1 MLKSPGS
8 VFLKKGVVMKPM
20 GISGVLLG
28 AALSAAAGP
37 ALGLDLNGTGTLSAG
52 DLMKACAKAYATLS
66 NGVVVKYNPQE
77 GRRGIDQWLGK
88 GSDFLVTNFP
98 LIPSDE
104 KRTGGNLLY
113 IPVALNAAVVTYNLP
128 GVPTGLRLT
137 PQALLDIFSGKI
149 KRWNNS
155 NIRELNPGLPLP
167 DLGIT
172 ILRRDDESSLFDL
185 FPDYLKKLDD
195 GWGFT
200 DPGPNQKIKWPLSR
214 GVHGND
220 GLLRE
225 TRKTAGSI
233 GVVDFVYAAANDL
246 PSVQLKNEM
255 GFFVPPTAESL
266 TAAVADL
273 SDLPPDL
280 KVSVTRPRDPGAYP
294 LTSFEWVLARPRTSK
309 GNHDFKKNQALAQ
322 FLSWWLGDG
331 QTVEQQA
338 DGVSLPERF
347 LEKARAQVAVIQV
360 GVDSPAGK

>member
-1 MLKSPGS
+1 
-8 VFLKKGVVMKPM
+8 MKPREVRR
-20 GISGVLLG
+20 VLLG
-28 AALSAAAGP
+28 AGLAAAMAGP
-37 ALGLDLNGTGTLSAG
+37 VLGLDLNGTGTLSAG

-66 NGVVVKYNPQE
+66 PGVVVKYHPQE
-77 GRRGIDQWLGK
+77 SRHGIDQWLGK

-104 KRTGGNLLY
+104 KKTGGNCLY

-137 PQALLDIFSGKI
+137 PEALLDIFSGKI

-155 NIRELNPGLPLP
+155 NLRELNPGLPLP
-167 DLGIT
+167 DLEIT

-185 FPDYLKKLDD
+185 FPDYLKKMD
-195 GWGFT
+195 GAWDFA
-200 DPGPNQKIKWPLSR
+200 DPGPDQKIKWPVGR

-220 GLLRE
+220 ELLRE

-233 GVVDFVYAAANDL
+233 GVADFTYAAANDL

-255 GFFVPPTAESL
+255 GFFVAPTQASL

-273 SDLPPDL
+273 SDLPENL
-280 KVSVTRPRDPGAYP
+280 KVSVTRPRDPQAYP
-294 LTSFEWVLARPRTSK
+294 LTSFEWVLARPRISK
-309 GNHDFKKNQALAQ
+309 GNHDFKKNQALAH

-338 DGVSLPERF
+338 DGAPLPERF
-347 LEKARAQVAVIQV
+347 LEKARAQVAAIQV
-360 GVDSPAGK
+360 GEDSPAGK

>member
-1 MLKSPGS
+1 
-8 VFLKKGVVMKPM
+8 MKPM
-20 GISGVLLG
+20 GIRQVLLG
-28 AALSAAAGP
+28 AALTAAVTGP
-37 ALGLDLNGTGTLSAG
+37 ALGLDLNGTGTLSAAG
-52 DLMKACAKAYATLS
+52 LMKACEKAYATLS
-66 NGVVVKYNPQE
+66 TGAAVQYHPQE
-77 GRRGIDQWLGK
+77 SRHGIDQWLGK

-137 PQALLDIFSGKI
+137 PQALLDLFSGKI

-155 NIRELNPGLPLP
+155 NLRELNPGLLLP

-185 FPDYLKKLDD
+185 FPEYLKKLDD
-195 GWGFT
+195 SWAYA
-200 DPGPNQKIKWPLSR
+200 DPGPDQKIKWPVGR

-220 GLLRE
+220 ELLRE
-225 TRKTAGSI
+225 MRKTAGSI
-233 GVVDFVYAAANDL
+233 GAVDFVYAAANEL

-255 GFFVPPTAESL
+255 GFFIPPTPESL

-294 LTSFEWVLARPRTSK
+294 LTSFEWVLARPQVPK
-309 GNHDFKKNQALAQ
+309 GNHDFKKNQALAH
-322 FLSWWLGDG
+322 FLSWWLSDG

-347 LEKARAQVAVIQV
+347 LEKARAQVAAIQV
-360 GVDSPAGK
+360 GGDSPTGK